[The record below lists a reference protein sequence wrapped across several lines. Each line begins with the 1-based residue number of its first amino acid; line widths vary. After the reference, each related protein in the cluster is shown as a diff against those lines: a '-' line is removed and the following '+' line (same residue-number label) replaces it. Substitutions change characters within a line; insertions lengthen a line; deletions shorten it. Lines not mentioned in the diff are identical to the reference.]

1 MPPSRHRHLRPFSVS
16 SRKTCPL
23 AAVALERG
31 PCPLASLAPGPAPH
45 PLANVAKGQGRCRR
59 PSREVLRRRIH
70 APRCLSAAGR
80 VGMMTAM
87 TENPAQSTPPKL
99 QPAGMP
105 PRPGR
110 EQGEPGSRTPGVQ
123 PGSGSQGDPGRRAG
137 EGGRGWPA
145 VGTDPGRLAGE
156 GDPGPLAG
164 DGDPDGLGPAARH
177 GLEAF
182 VAHLRDERGLS
193 ANTVGAYR
201 RDLTQFLQFA
211 GRGGVIDP
219 AQVEPLLLRRFLAL
233 QRTRGLAA
241 ASIARKAAAL
251 RSGFRFLAR
260 RGFVEDDPAAG
271 LGVPRGPKRLPVVL
285 KPRQVDRLLAEPDPV
300 DPVGLRDRA
309 ILELLYAT
317 GIRVGELCGLRLG
330 DVDLAADTV
339 LVLGKGAKQRIVPFG
354 EPARAAMLPGTDRP
368 ASTNPASER
377 DDTADREALFFN
389 RRRRPMTQRDVR
401 GMVER
406 YRAAAGAPVGTSPHT
421 LRHSYATHLL
431 EGGADLRAVQELLG
445 HVALT
450 TTQTYTH
457 VSTERLRRVYEQAH
471 PRA

>member
-1 MPPSRHRHLRPFSVS
+1 M
-16 SRKTCPL
+16 
-23 AAVALERG
+23 A
-31 PCPLASLAPGPAPH
+31 
-45 PLANVAKGQGRCRR
+45 
-59 PSREVLRRRIH
+59 
-70 APRCLSAAGR
+70 
-80 VGMMTAM
+80 AM
-87 TENPAQSTPPKL
+87 TDNL
-99 QPAGMP
+99 
-105 PRPGR
+105 
-110 EQGEPGSRTPGVQ
+110 
-123 PGSGSQGDPGRRAG
+123 
-137 EGGRGWPA
+137 
-145 VGTDPGRLAGE
+145 GE
-156 GDPGPLAG
+156 GDPEGLA
-164 DGDPDGLGPAARH
+164 PAARH
-177 GLEAF
+177 ALEAF
-182 VAHLRDERGLS
+182 VANLRDERGLS
-193 ANTVGAYR
+193 AHTVAAYR

-211 GRGGVIDP
+211 GRAGVTDP

-260 RGFVEDDPAAG
+260 RGLVPDDPAAG

-285 KPRQVDRLLAEPDPV
+285 KPRQVDRLLASPDPA
-300 DPVGLRDRA
+300 DPVGRRDRA

-339 LVLGKGAKQRIVPFG
+339 RVLGKGAKQRVVPFG
-354 EPARAAMLPGTDRP
+354 EPARAALLDYLVKGRAAMLPDPGRAAAATP
-368 ASTNPASER
+368 ATARER
-377 DDTADREALFFN
+377 DTGREPATGRERGFDREALFFN
-389 RRRRPMTQRDVR
+389 RRGRPMTQRDVR
-401 GMVER
+401 AMLER
-406 YRAAAGAPVGTSPHT
+406 YRVAAGAPAGTSPHT

-457 VSTERLRRVYEQAH
+457 VSNERLRRVYEQAH

>member
-1 MPPSRHRHLRPFSVS
+1 M
-16 SRKTCPL
+16 
-23 AAVALERG
+23 
-31 PCPLASLAPGPAPH
+31 
-45 PLANVAKGQGRCRR
+45 
-59 PSREVLRRRIH
+59 
-70 APRCLSAAGR
+70 
-80 VGMMTAM
+80 GMMAAM
-87 TENPAQSTPPKL
+87 TDNL
-99 QPAGMP
+99 
-105 PRPGR
+105 
-110 EQGEPGSRTPGVQ
+110 
-123 PGSGSQGDPGRRAG
+123 
-137 EGGRGWPA
+137 
-145 VGTDPGRLAGE
+145 GE
-156 GDPGPLAG
+156 GDPEGLA
-164 DGDPDGLGPAARH
+164 PAARH
-177 GLEAF
+177 ALEAF

-193 ANTVGAYR
+193 AHTVAAYR

-211 GRGGVIDP
+211 GRAGVTDP

-260 RGFVEDDPAAG
+260 RGLVPDDPAAG

-285 KPRQVDRLLAEPDPV
+285 KPRQVDRLLASPDPV

-317 GIRVGELCGLRLG
+317 GIRVGELCGLGLG

-339 LVLGKGAKQRIVPFG
+339 RVLGKGAKQRVVPFG
-354 EPARAAMLPGTDRP
+354 EPARAALLDYLVKGRAAMLPDPGRAAAATPTTGRDRD
-368 ASTNPASER
+368 TGRER
-377 DDTADREALFFN
+377 EAGPERLTGRERLTGPEREAGRERGFDREALFFN
-389 RRRRPMTQRDVR
+389 RRGRPMTQRDVR
-401 GMVER
+401 AMLER
-406 YRAAAGAPVGTSPHT
+406 YRVAAGAPAGTSPHT

-431 EGGADLRAVQELLG
+431 EGGADLRVVQELLG

-457 VSTERLRRVYEQAH
+457 VSNERLRRVYEQAH

>member
-1 MPPSRHRHLRPFSVS
+1 
-16 SRKTCPL
+16 
-23 AAVALERG
+23 
-31 PCPLASLAPGPAPH
+31 
-45 PLANVAKGQGRCRR
+45 
-59 PSREVLRRRIH
+59 
-70 APRCLSAAGR
+70 
-80 VGMMTAM
+80 MMTAM
-87 TENPAQSTPPKL
+87 TEHPGDDHLEEPAASGHRQA
-99 QPAGMP
+99 PAASGHRKVRAFGGDRSGP
-105 PRPGR
+105 AAA
-110 EQGEPGSRTPGVQ
+110 GEPEGAGAE
-123 PGSGSQGDPGRRAG
+123 GDAARRAAA
-137 EGGRGWPA
+137 RGAAAHAPDRPA
-145 VGTDPGRLAGE
+145 A
-156 GDPGPLAG
+156 A
-164 DGDPDGLGPAARH
+164 GDPDGLAPASRH
-177 GLEAF
+177 ALEAF

-193 ANTVGAYR
+193 AHTVAAYR

-211 GRGGVIDP
+211 GRAGVTDP
-219 AQVEPLLLRRFLAL
+219 ARVDPLLLRRFLAL

-251 RSGFRFLAR
+251 RSGFRLLAR
-260 RGFVEDDPAAG
+260 RGLVADDPAAG

-285 KPRQVDRLLAEPDPV
+285 KPRQVDRLLAGPDPV
-300 DPVGLRDRA
+300 DPIGLRDRA

-339 LVLGKGAKQRIVPFG
+339 LVLGKGGKQRVVPFG
-354 EPARAAMLPGTDRP
+354 EPARVALLEYLVKGRAAMLPGPDQPRP
-368 ASTNPASER
+368 VSARARTGAGPARGPDE
-377 DDTADREALFFN
+377 TGDREALFFN

-401 GMVER
+401 GMLER
-406 YRAAAGAPVGTSPHT
+406 YRVAAGAPAGTSPHT

-457 VSTERLRRVYEQAH
+457 VSNERLRRVYEQAH

>member
-1 MPPSRHRHLRPFSVS
+1 
-16 SRKTCPL
+16 
-23 AAVALERG
+23 
-31 PCPLASLAPGPAPH
+31 
-45 PLANVAKGQGRCRR
+45 
-59 PSREVLRRRIH
+59 
-70 APRCLSAAGR
+70 
-80 VGMMTAM
+80 MMTAM
-87 TENPAQSTPPKL
+87 TDNLDE
-99 QPAGMP
+99 
-105 PRPGR
+105 
-110 EQGEPGSRTPGVQ
+110 
-123 PGSGSQGDPGRRAG
+123 
-137 EGGRGWPA
+137 
-145 VGTDPGRLAGE
+145 
-156 GDPGPLAG
+156 
-164 DGDPDGLGPAARH
+164 GDPDGLAPAARH
-177 GLEAF
+177 ALEAF

-193 ANTVGAYR
+193 VNTVAAYR
-201 RDLTQFLQFA
+201 RDMTQFLQFA
-211 GRGGVIDP
+211 GRGGVTDP

-285 KPRQVDRLLAEPDPV
+285 KPRQVDRLLAGPDPV

-317 GIRVGELCGLRLG
+317 GIRVGELCGLHLG
-330 DVDLAADTV
+330 DIDLAADTV
-339 LVLGKGAKQRIVPFG
+339 LVLGKGAKERVVPFG
-354 EPARAAMLPGTDRP
+354 EPARAALLDYLAKGRAAMLPTPGKP
-368 ASTNPASER
+368 ASSTRSGGRGIPA
-377 DDTADREALFFN
+377 DQDALFFN
-389 RRRRPMTQRDVR
+389 RRGKPMTQRDVR
-401 GMVER
+401 GMLER
-406 YRAAAGAPVGTSPHT
+406 YRVAAGVPAGTSPHT

-457 VSTERLRRVYEQAH
+457 VSNERLRRVYEQAH